1 MSVVDTC
8 DLRVVIW
15 LPERIVARERDS
27 KNFKVILG
35 EPVSRVNDIKPN
47 LFEILDILN
56 DTLCVQNEQE

>member
-1 MSVVDTC
+1 MNVVDTC

-15 LPERIVARERDS
+15 LHERIVARERDS
-27 KNFKVILG
+27 EKSKVILG

-56 DTLCVQNEQE
+56 DTLCVQNEQD